1 MKGKTWATGS
11 AILAAALYAISTPV
25 SKYVMAEMPP
35 TLLAGL
41 LYLGAGIGMW
51 LLGRWGKGTGEQPLT
66 ARELPYTVAMVVL
79 DIAAPILLLMG
90 LRQCSAAH
98 VSLLNNFEIVAT
110 SLMAWLIFRE
120 RITPRLW
127 AGIGLV
133 TLASVLLSVE
143 PGGDSWAFSPG
154 SLLVLGAC
162 VCWGLENNC
171 TRMMSHKNPVQIVT
185 IKGFGS
191 GLGALVVSLV
201 MGERFFQP
209 GYILLALIL
218 GFVAYGLSIYFY
230 VYAQRELGAART
242 SAFYALAPFLG
253 AGLSLLLF
261 GQMPA
266 PLFWVA
272 LAVMLLGSYFSL

>member
-1 MKGKTWATGS
+1 MKRKTWATGS

-35 TLLAGL
+35 TMLAGL
-41 LYLGAGIGMW
+41 LYLGAGMGMW
-51 LLGRWGKGTGEQPLT
+51 LLGRWGKGRDEQPLT

-79 DIAAPILLLMG
+79 DVAAPILLLMG

-120 RITPRLW
+120 RMTSRLW
-127 AGIGLV
+127 VGIGLV

-143 PGGDSWAFSPG
+143 PGGESWAFSQG

-191 GLGALVVSLV
+191 GIGALVVSLV
-201 MGERFFQP
+201 LGERFFQP
-209 GYILLALIL
+209 GYILLALGL

-230 VYAQRELGAART
+230 VCAQRELGAART
-242 SAFYALAPFLG
+242 SAFYALAPFIG
-253 AGLSLLLF
+253 VALSLVMF
-261 GQMPA
+261 GQMLA